1 MSQPAALRRQAA
13 SSRRVARPGHG
24 RGPNRGLV
32 RGATPVEFVKLSP
45 ASNTTVLVTSRHP
58 AAHYRSIADRLL
70 RAEHVHAEQ
79 VGFILPPSSPRAQA
93 RLHMAGGEFCANA
106 AMSLAA
112 LQAARRARSG
122 PLELLI
128 EASGAAQLLGCR
140 VEPAGAAYRCQLK
153 MPWPLRIDP
162 YPFPGVAGA
171 GLVRYADAVHLVAE
185 CDGSD
190 PQLRG
195 HAQQLALDLGASEAV
210 SVVGIMLYDPDRGQ
224 LAPLVS
230 VPALGSLIWEGS
242 CGSGSAA
249 LGAYLATKAGAP
261 VNASVKQ
268 PGGTVQVHAD
278 GSRAK
283 ATALRISTEVSIV
296 AEGTAYI
303 HD

>member
-1 MSQPAALRRQAA
+1 M
-13 SSRRVARPGHG
+13 ARW
-24 RGPNRGLV
+24 
-32 RGATPVEFVKLSP
+32 ATEVEFAKLSP

-58 AAHYRSIADRLL
+58 EAHYHSIADRLL

-79 VGFILPPSSPRAQA
+79 VGFILPPSSPKADA

-106 AMSLAA
+106 ALSLAA
-112 LQAARRARSG
+112 LHAARRAGLG

-128 EASGAAQLLGCR
+128 EVSGAIEPLSCR
-140 VEPAGAAYRCQLK
+140 VEPAGTAYRCQLEI
-153 MPWPLRIDP
+153 PWSLRIDP
-162 YPFPGVAGA
+162 YPFPGVADA
-171 GLVRYADAVHLVAE
+171 GLVRFADAVHLVAE

-190 PQLRG
+190 PQLRKR
-195 HAQQLALDLGASEAV
+195 AQQQALELGAREAV
-210 SVVGIMLYDPDRGQ
+210 SVVGIMLYDPARGQ

-230 VPALGSLIWEGS
+230 VPALGSLVWEGS

-249 LGAYLATKAGAP
+249 LGAYLAAKTGAP
-261 VNASVKQ
+261 VKASVKQ

-278 GSRAK
+278 CGTG
-283 ATALRISTEVSIV
+283 ATALQICTEVSIV